1 MQPNP
6 LSPSQE
12 EKKPEP
18 VSSGQV
24 QPEPCPEPE
33 VRMLNPLPAPAS
45 VPPTPP
51 AIPVQPVSRPV
62 PAPVQAKK
70 PTRWGNI
77 AAVVL
82 GLGVVFLL
90 LVAAGL
96 GFWAY
101 KLNTQLTATQGELA
115 ALQADYGKLKADFA
129 NLQSENEKVNA
140 NLTQTKADLEKANTE
155 LATTQ
160 DSLKTAQGQYTDLS
174 AKVDKAAKYADVLN
188 TLVKMDQ
195 SGLLKI
201 ESKIDAAN
209 DSGLDAVWNKF
220 KNSPSGDT
228 MSDVLVYLTSAIE
241 DSLK

>member
-12 EKKPEP
+12 EKKPESEVQMP
-18 VSSGQV
+18 NPAPTSV
-24 QPEPCPEPE
+24 QPT
-33 VRMLNPLPAPAS
+33 PAP
-45 VPPTPP
+45 VL
-51 AIPVQPVSRPV
+51 VQPVARPV

-82 GLGVVFLL
+82 GLGMVFLL
-90 LVAAGL
+90 IVAAGL

-101 KLNTQLTATQGELA
+101 NLNTQLTTTQQELA
-115 ALQADYGKLKADFA
+115 TLQGDYGKLKAEHA
-129 NLQSENEKVNA
+129 NLQSENEKVSA
-140 NLTQTKADLEKANTE
+140 SLTQTKTDLEKANGD
-155 LATTQ
+155 LATAQ
-160 DSLKTAQGQYTDLS
+160 DSLKTAQGQYTDLT
-174 AKVDKAAKYADVLN
+174 AKVDKVAKYADVLN

-201 ESKIDAAN
+201 ESKIEAAN
-209 DSGLDAVWNKF
+209 DSGLNAVWNKF

-241 DSLK
+241 DNLK